1 MIDGNAIAKA
11 SALPYH
17 SLWPWVVF
25 PTSFID
31 LIRMQNL
38 WLQGVFPLPFYSD
51 THTYIRLEYAQR
63 IFWGLISSLQRPAPN
78 QWLILNGDRIKSAPL
93 FSSFSHTRSII
104 SARLRTMKEIKGHRE
119 SLSSVWPCLAF
130 QFCSWAFSLL
140 LFCSLL
146 PSRAAWPISS
156 SVSAT
161 LVLMGFCASAKSHSP
176 PPAGT

>member
-1 MIDGNAIAKA
+1 MINGNAITKA
-11 SALPYH
+11 SALPYQ
-17 SLWPWVVF
+17 SLWPWIVF

-38 WLQGVFPLPFYSD
+38 WLQGVFHLPFGSD
-51 THTYIRLEYAQR
+51 TYLRLEYAQR
-63 IFWGLISSLQRPAPN
+63 IFGGLISPLESPALK

-93 FSSFSHTRSII
+93 FSSFSHTRDII
-104 SARLRTMKEIKGHRE
+104 SARLHTMKEIKGHRE
-119 SLSSVWPCLAF
+119 SLSSMWPFLAF

-156 SVSAT
+156 SVSTA